1 MILIDKW
8 LHRNSV
14 NRLKCNFGNVEM
26 TIFKW
31 KQDFTHQRQIYKY
44 NIEEATDGLSF
55 ACLMKRIS
63 IKIQLNTRIPF
74 KLNFKIWNIWSVY
87 SIWTMLIK
95 WKSDKK
101 TRDLGVFLWGHFIQN
116 RFIFLLN
123 RCAKIQS
130 KWWKAKQFSFECIK
144 LFDNRSSTSVIQIRI
159 HSNHIAAKA
168 DLIWQNLCG
177 KFLRY

>member
-1 MILIDKW
+1 MQFRQCWND
-8 LHRNSV
+8 
-14 NRLKCNFGNVEM
+14 NFQMKTGFYTSDTNL
-26 TIFKW
+26 
-31 KQDFTHQRQIYKY
+31 QIY
-44 NIEEATDGLSF
+44 IEEATDGLSF

-101 TRDLGVFLWGHFIQN
+101 ARDLGVFLWGHFIQN

-144 LFDNRSSTSVIQIRI
+144 LFDNRSSTSVIQIWI